1 MDQGTDRGYFPN
13 LTKYLFIADSPVEKE
28 AAKGKFDQT
37 GLNINYVDVGR
48 CLGAYLVLRE

>member
-1 MDQGTDRGYFPN
+1 MDQGTDRGYFSN
-13 LTKYLFIADSPVEKE
+13 LTKYLFIEDSPVEKE